1 MSTTLTTTL
10 TLVEPLPG
18 LAPAVDYRLSEID
31 EAPGLFSLESAS
43 PAGIRLHVISA
54 AAYLPGY
61 APRLP
66 AEAVAGL
73 GTHPDLLVVTTLVD
87 GAPWVNLLAPIAVDP
102 DTGAARQIILE
113 GDYPVRVPLTD
124 AAA

>member
-1 MSTTLTTTL
+1 MSTTL

-18 LAPAVDYRLSEID
+18 LAPAVDYRLSEIE
-31 EAPGLFSLESAS
+31 EAPGLFALESAD

-66 AEAVAGL
+66 VEGL
-73 GTHPDLLVVTTLVD
+73 ESLGADRSLLVVTTLVD
-87 GAPWVNLLAPIAVDP
+87 GAPWVNLLAPIVVDA
-102 DTGAARQIILE
+102 DGAARQVILD
-113 GDYPVRVPLTD
+113 GDYPVRVALTD
-124 AAA
+124 VAAAA

>member
-1 MSTTLTTTL
+1 MSTTL

-18 LAPAVDYRLSEID
+18 LAPALDYRLSEIED
-31 EAPGLFSLESAS
+31 APGLFSLESAD

-61 APRLP
+61 TPRLP
-66 AEAVAGL
+66 DEGLEAL
-73 GTHPDLLVVTTLVD
+73 GDDRSLLVVTTLVD
-87 GAPWVNLLAPIAVDP
+87 GAPWVNLLAPIVVDAA
-102 DTGAARQIILE
+102 GAARQVILD
-113 GDYPVRVPLTD
+113 GDYPVRIALTD